1 MNSDP
6 TGQRRYRDLAA
17 GLIRRY
23 GSAFGFLILCVFF
36 SVATQGHTFT
46 KTANLLNITDQ
57 VAVNLILAVGMTFVI
72 IAGGIDLS
80 VGSVLA
86 LGGTVAGGVLAGWMA
101 TAPAG
106 GPAAGVP
113 AAVVA
118 GAILAG
124 LGVGTAAGLFNGF
137 MIARFAIRPF
147 IATLAMMLV
156 ARGLANVYVGG
167 GRFGNLPD
175 SFTALGRERVGP
187 VPPTAVLACVLV
199 VLGYLLLKHTSFGR
213 RIYAIGGNEEA
224 ARLSG
229 IAVGRT
235 KLIVYTLCGSLAAL
249 GGVVSASTLGAGDPT
264 TGYYAELD
272 AIAAVVLGGAS
283 LAGGVGSVG
292 GTVLGAL
299 LIGVLNNG
307 LALMKVDEFYQLVA
321 RGLVILGAMLLDQL
335 TKKSAA

>member
-6 TGQRRYRDLAA
+6 AGQRRFRDLAA
-17 GLIRRY
+17 AVVRRY

-36 SVATQGHTFT
+36 SFGTESHTFT
-46 KTANLLNITDQ
+46 KPANLLNITDQ

-72 IAGGIDLS
+72 ISGGIDLS

-86 LGGTVAGGVLAGWMA
+86 LGGTVAGGVLAGRMA
-101 TAPAG
+101 
-106 GPAAGVP
+106 AAGAQSAAQEP
-113 AAVVA
+113 SGAVVA
-118 GAILAG
+118 AAVLLGIGCGAACG
-124 LGVGTAAGLFNGF
+124 LLNG
-137 MIARFAIRPF
+137 IVVARFSIRPF

-167 GRFGNLPD
+167 GRFGNLPEA
-175 SFTALGRERVGP
+175 FTRLGRERIGP
-187 VPPTAVLACVLV
+187 VPPTAVLACIIV
-199 VLGYLLLKHTSFGR
+199 VLGYWVLRHTAFGR

-235 KLIVYTLCGSLAAL
+235 KLVIYMLCGSLAAL
-249 GGVVSASTLGAGDPT
+249 GGVISASTLGAGDPT

-335 TKKSAA
+335 TKRDTS